1 MEESTIQLKQS
12 NLGQSVK
19 EWLRKNLKGD
29 PIIWFIVISLC
40 IISILVVYSAVGAH
54 AYQKRGGNTEYFLL
68 KHSVLVFLCLAAMWF
83 AHRLDYR
90 YYSRI
95 SRFALLISVPLLL
108 FAFFF
113 GSKVNDA
120 SRWIEMPFGLSFQP
134 SDLAKLAL
142 IANLAS
148 MLSKR
153 QQNIKDWKASL
164 VPMLVW
170 CGIICG
176 LIALTNFSTAALL
189 FATCMLLMFIGRVPF
204 KYLAMLVLIG
214 AIAGSVALAFG
225 QRGSTVLGR
234 IERFINPEEVPF
246 QAQQS
251 YIAIASGEIYGKG
264 PGNSMQRNF
273 LPLAYADFIFAII
286 VEEYGMIGGLTVLL
300 LYLGLLYRGMIAVS
314 KSEKAFGGL
323 LSAGISFALVLQ
335 ALVNIGVAVGLL
347 PITGQT
353 LPLLS
358 MGGTSL
364 LFTGLSFGIIISVSR
379 GEIDE
384 TKGEVKN
391 MSKPTAQAA

>member
-1 MEESTIQLKQS
+1 MKESSIQLERTT
-12 NLGQSVK
+12 LGQSIK

-29 PIIWFIVISLC
+29 PIIWFVVFALC
-40 IISILVVYSAVGAH
+40 LISILVVYSAVGAH
-54 AYQKRGGNTEYFLL
+54 AYQKRGGNTEFFLF
-68 KHSVLVFLCLAAMWF
+68 KHTVLVLLCLTAMWF

-95 SRFALLISVPLLL
+95 SRYALIISVPLLL

-113 GSKVNDA
+113 GSRVNDA
-120 SRWIEMPFGLSFQP
+120 SRWIEMPFGFSFQP

-153 QQNIKDWKASL
+153 QNNIEDFKDSL
-164 VPMLVW
+164 IPMLIW
-170 CGIICG
+170 CGVICG

-189 FATCMLLMFIGRVPF
+189 FATCMLLMFIGRVPV
-204 KYLAMLVLIG
+204 KYLAMLILIGLLAG
-214 AIAGSVALAFG
+214 AIALTFG
-225 QRGSTVLGR
+225 QRKHTVISR
-234 IERFINPEEVPF
+234 IENFIHPKEIPF

-251 YIAIASGEIYGKG
+251 YIAIASGEVYGKG

-286 VEEYGMIGGLTVLL
+286 VEEYGIIGGVTVLL
-300 LYLGLLYRGMIAVS
+300 LYLALLYRGMIAVS

-335 ALVNIGVAVGLL
+335 AFVNIGVAVGIL

-384 TKGEVKN
+384 TKSIAKASKNGE
-391 MSKPTAQAA
+391 